1 MSLIRARRERWETG
15 PSRRKG
21 PPSPV
26 RLVLLLVLV
35 ALLIWYLG
43 RFA

>member
-1 MSLIRARRERWETG
+1 MSLIRMRRDRWSEG
-15 PSRRKG
+15 PVHPKR
-21 PPSPV
+21 PPSPL

-35 ALLIWYLG
+35 MGLIWYLG